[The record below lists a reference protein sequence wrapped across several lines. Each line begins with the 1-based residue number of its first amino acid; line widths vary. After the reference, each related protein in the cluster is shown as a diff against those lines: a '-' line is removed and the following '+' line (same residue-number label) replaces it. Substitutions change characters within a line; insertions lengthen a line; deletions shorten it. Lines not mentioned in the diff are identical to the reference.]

1 MSQSRQTLTS
11 PSSKLSFASK
21 HLSGGSSS
29 RLRLTSMLALLNGR
43 GSVAFR
49 TGKSGF
55 KVPRYQN
62 TYQLHSSNPFSHIV
76 VDKIVVNVM
85 TEYLTDIKYNP
96 IVCLKLCQ
104 NMAMEIRKQ
113 IYKKDFNR
121 YKYAVMMTIIE
132 KTGQGIN
139 SELGFLWDAERDSYS
154 KYIFETRQFYAIGIV
169 AGVYYE

>member
-121 YKYAVMMTIIE
+121 
-132 KTGQGIN
+132 
-139 SELGFLWDAERDSYS
+139 
-154 KYIFETRQFYAIGIV
+154 
-169 AGVYYE
+169 